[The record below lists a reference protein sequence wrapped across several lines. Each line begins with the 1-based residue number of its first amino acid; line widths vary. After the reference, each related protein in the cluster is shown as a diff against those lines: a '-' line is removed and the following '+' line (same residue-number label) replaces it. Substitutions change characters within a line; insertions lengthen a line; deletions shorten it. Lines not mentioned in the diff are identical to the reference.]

1 MGLIVDSLPATKMPK
16 PCPFCGSP
24 YMQIHVT
31 GKGYEVYCLGCRA
44 RSPISHTAELAVLA
58 WNRRTK
64 NEN

>member
-1 MGLIVDSLPATKMPK
+1 MPEPK

-24 YMQIHVT
+24 YMQIYVT

-44 RSPISHTAELAVLA
+44 RSPISHTAELAILA